1 MSHHLAFTHLQAQQ
15 TLPRS
20 TTSSSRSR
28 GSRSP
33 TFRDRDLDRD
43 EDDDRNDLDD
53 RDLDRDMVGDDE
65 LDAARVDR
73 GQEVVPD
80 QGDEPA
86 HDDVQTE
93 LERAD
98 ARARRPTRAAGRCRC
113 RRR

>member
-65 LDAARVDR
+65 LDA
-73 GQEVVPD
+73 G
-80 QGDEPA
+80 
-86 HDDVQTE
+86 
-93 LERAD
+93 L
-98 ARARRPTRAAGRCRC
+98 
-113 RRR
+113 RRRGPETHYQHTGLTDDQLDEQVSVANGQHLVLEPGR